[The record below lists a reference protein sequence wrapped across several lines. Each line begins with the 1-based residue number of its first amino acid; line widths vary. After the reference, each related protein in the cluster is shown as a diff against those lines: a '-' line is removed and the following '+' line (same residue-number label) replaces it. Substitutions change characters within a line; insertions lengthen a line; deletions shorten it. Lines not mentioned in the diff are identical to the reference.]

1 MPTDAESSK
10 RLPAA
15 RQMTQLTEDLLLLA
29 RSEKLEREN
38 RKPVFRDAP
47 GQLS

>member
-1 MPTDAESSK
+1 MQKVPAIAS
-10 RLPAA
+10 AA

-38 RKPVFRDAP
+38 RKPVNLEMLTA
-47 GQLS
+47 